1 MKIWWV
7 GAACAAVL
15 AVSGCGSG
23 NSTATPGAESNVVVP
38 QSGASDNGSD
48 SGSGPDSPV
57 NADDQGVADL
67 PSLPIGGDASFESA
81 DSPICATVAFAWNGG
96 TLPDGVVVRISSL
109 GYPEGVGPDPSAS
122 CDGPPCLDAD
132 SFSADQQTCTVGLTW
147 DGTPAADPEPSI
159 SASGTVSC
167 QSQDVCDQV
176 KQVVDSA
183 QGAMVVQLPELS
195 DPSSESS

>member
-1 MKIWWV
+1 MKIWWA

-23 NSTATPGAESNVVVP
+23 NSAATPGAESNVVVQ
-38 QSGASDNGSD
+38 QSDGGD
-48 SGSGPDSPV
+48 GSGPDSPV

-67 PSLPIGGDASFESA
+67 PSLPIGGDASFESEN
-81 DSPICATVAFAWNGG
+81 SPICATVAFAWNGG

-109 GYPEGVGPDPSAS
+109 SYPEGVGPDPRAS

-147 DGTPAADPEPSI
+147 DGTPATDQEPSI
-159 SASGTVSC
+159 SASGTVAC

-176 KQVVDSA
+176 KQEVDSA
-183 QGAMVVQLPELS
+183 QGAMFVQLPESS